1 MFASN
6 LSGNTSPPLP
16 VGARPT
22 PVVYQTELRP
32 TVQGRFPDGRVMEG
46 PRGTP
51 LEAFI
56 LAAKLPDE
64 PRVVASL
71 MNGRLRELCFPL
83 QEDADLVPVTTATN
97 DGARIY
103 RRSLSFLMIVA
114 AAEVLPGQV
123 ITILH
128 SMPFGGYYC
137 ERDNG
142 HRLTDDELSALKRRM
157 RELVEADLP
166 IDNVRLPLDEALA
179 FFREQG
185 DLEKADLFAR
195 RRKDYLTLYELNGIR
210 DYFHGFMVPRT
221 RYLDLFDLCHYNN
234 GFILHF
240 PRRSWPG
247 VLQPFED
254 EPRLAQIFQTYKDWL
269 TIMGVGNVT
278 ALNQAIANGRSREVI
293 LVAEALHERQL
304 ASIARAIANRQP
316 AVRLVAV
323 SGPTSAGKT
332 TFAKRLALQVMAQGI
347 YPVIISLDDYFVNRE
362 DTPRDPY
369 GNFDFEALEAV
380 DIALFQADMRRLMGG
395 EEVVLPR
402 YNFKTGL
409 REQGAPLRIG
419 QDHVILVEGIHGLNP
434 RLTANL
440 PPSAM
445 FRVFISAFTQLNLDR
460 HNRVPTT
467 DTRLLRRIVRDA
479 AHRGYSAS
487 QTIGRWSSVR
497 RGEKNHIFPYQNSA
511 DVFFNSALVYELSAL
526 KLLAEP
532 LLLQVEAGTMER
544 LEANRLMAFLQWFE
558 PMSPG
563 DLQYI
568 ASDSILREFIGG
580 SLLET
585 FHPSHWYAT
594 EAGRRRIS

>member
-1 MFASN
+1 MN
-6 LSGNTSPPLP
+6 ETTS
-16 VGARPT
+16 
-22 PVVYQTELRP
+22 VYPTELRP
-32 TVQGRFPDGRVMEG
+32 TVQARFPDGRVLEG
-46 PRGTP
+46 ARGTP
-51 LEAFI
+51 IEEFI
-56 LAAKLPDE
+56 LGAGTPAGD
-64 PRVVASL
+64 RVVASL

-83 QEDADLVPVTTATN
+83 TEDADLVPVTTGSN

-103 RRSLSFLMIVA
+103 RRSLSFLMIAA
-114 AAEVLPGQV
+114 AAEVLPDQV

-137 ERDNG
+137 ERGNAE
-142 HRLTDDELSALKRRM
+142 RLTDDELLALKRRM
-157 RELVEADLP
+157 RELVDADLP
-166 IDNVRLPLDEALA
+166 INNVRMPLDEALA

-195 RRKDYLTLYELNGIR
+195 RRKAYLTLYELNGVK

-221 RYLDLFDLCHYNN
+221 RYLDLFDLRHYND
-234 GFILHF
+234 GFILQF
-240 PRRSWPG
+240 PRRSWPN

-269 TIMGVGNVT
+269 TIVGVGNVT
-278 ALNQAIANGRSREVI
+278 SLNEALARGRAGEIV

-362 DTPRDPY
+362 DTPRDPS
-369 GNFDFEALEAV
+369 GAFDFEALEAV
-380 DIALFQADMRRLMGG
+380 DVALFQADMRRLMAG
-395 EEVVLPR
+395 EEVMMPR
-402 YNFKTGL
+402 YNFRTGQ
-409 REQGAPLRIG
+409 REQGSPLSIG
-419 QDHVILVEGIHGLNP
+419 RDHVILVEGIHGLNP
-434 RLTANL
+434 RLTDQL
-440 PPSAM
+440 PESAT
-445 FRVFISAFTQLNLDR
+445 FRIFISAFTQLNLDK

-479 AHRGYSAS
+479 AHRGYSATA
-487 QTIGRWSSVR
+487 TIGRWNSVR
-497 RGEKNHIFPYQNSA
+497 RGEKNYIFPYQNSA

-526 KLLAEP
+526 KPLAEP
-532 LLLQVEAGTMER
+532 LLLQVEQGTPER
-544 LEANRLMAFLQWFE
+544 LEANRLLAFLQWFE
-558 PMSPG
+558 PLPLPE
-563 DLQYI
+563 LQYI

-585 FHPSHWYAT
+585 FRPSHWYAT
-594 EAGRRRIS
+594 GHGSVRIS